1 MKLDMYLFR
10 SIDRAGTHVLGNI
23 ALAKLFH
30 ILFFTEF
37 LITLWRDLINVIL
50 ISVTGRSCHP
60 ENFSLF
66 LNVGYVLSLKLTE
79 V

>member
-1 MKLDMYLFR
+1 MNEAYLFR
-10 SIDRAGTHVLGNI
+10 STDRAGTHVLGNI

-30 ILFFTEF
+30 ISFFSEF
-37 LITLWRDLINVIL
+37 LITLWRDLINLNICRRQ
-50 ISVTGRSCHP
+50 ICHP